1 MSLLDP
7 RVFFRATGETVGL
20 LTRHKK
26 LLWEM
31 VRRDIADRYVGHFF
45 GLFWAVGHP
54 LIIMAVFLFL
64 FGAVFKARTAGIFET
79 PFGYAVYLLSGL
91 VPFISIQEPLMRG
104 PTAITSNIGLVRQV
118 VFPLEVLPVKMVLA
132 SQLHLLISL
141 AALVLYSLIV
151 YQFLPWTYVLLPL
164 LVFLL
169 LILMTGLSYILASV
183 GVFFKDTKEFV
194 QIFIFVGL
202 YTSPILFLPQWVP
215 SALKPIL
222 YLNPLSYLVWCF
234 QDVCYFGAILH
245 PYAWLVLI
253 VVSFAALLLGG
264 RMFNRLKVHFGNFV

>member
-1 MSLLDP
+1 MALLDP
-7 RVFFRATGETVGL
+7 RILYRATAQTMGMLG
-20 LTRHKK
+20 RHRK
-26 LLWEM
+26 LLLEM
-31 VRRDIADRYVGHFF
+31 VRRDIADRYVGHML

-64 FGAVFKARTAGIFET
+64 FGAVFKARTAGAFET

-91 VPFISIQEPLMRG
+91 VPFISIQEPLMRS
-104 PTAITSNIGLVRQV
+104 PLAITSNIGLVRQV

-132 SQLHLLISL
+132 SQLHLLVSL
-141 AALVLYSLIV
+141 AALVLYSLIA
-151 YQFLPWTYVLLPL
+151 YQFLPWTYLLLPVLVLLL
-164 LVFLL
+164 LV
-169 LILMTGLSYILASV
+169 LMTGLSFLLAAV

-215 SALKPIL
+215 NALKPIL

-245 PYAWLVLI
+245 PLAWVVLVTGSLI
-253 VVSFAALLLGG
+253 MLVVGG
-264 RMFNRLKVHFGNFV
+264 RVFNRLKVYFGDFV

>member
-1 MSLLDP
+1 MALLDP
-7 RVFFRATGETVGL
+7 RIFFRATAQTVGML
-20 LTRHKK
+20 ARHRK
-26 LLWEM
+26 LLLEM
-31 VRRDIADRYVGHFF
+31 VRRDIADRYVGHML

-64 FGAVFKARTAGIFET
+64 FGAVFKARTAGAFET

-91 VPFISIQEPLMRG
+91 VPFISIQEPLMRS
-104 PTAITSNIGLVRQV
+104 PLAITSNIGLVRQV

-132 SQLHLLISL
+132 SQLHLLVSL

-151 YQFLPWTYVLLPL
+151 YQFLPWTYLLLPVLVLLL
-164 LVFLL
+164 LV
-169 LILMTGLSYILASV
+169 LMTGLSFLLAAV

-215 SALKPIL
+215 QALKPIL

-245 PYAWLVLI
+245 PWAWVVLVVGSLTML
-253 VVSFAALLLGG
+253 VVGG
-264 RMFNRLKVHFGNFV
+264 RVFNRLKVYFGNFV